1 MPQSATY
8 GKKRRRCLLEGAFTC
23 GLWSP
28 QAQLVANGEV
38 VRAQAVT
45 HDDLILLVEL
55 IIVESEFPTQPQQ
68 GWAPP
73 SGYAQPTSTC
83 VSSAW
88 AANSGTRL
96 STHPS
101 PTLGKTDPL
110 DRVEGNHA

>member
-55 IIVESEFPTQPQQ
+55 IIVESEFPTQPQK
-68 GWAPP
+68 GWLPLPFWMRPADIDLRFFRMRSELRNP
-73 SGYAQPTSTC
+73 SLYSPVAHPMEDGPT
-83 VSSAW
+83 
-88 AANSGTRL
+88 
-96 STHPS
+96 
-101 PTLGKTDPL
+101 
-110 DRVEGNHA
+110 